1 MRVWGVGVDPHHT
14 RAHSADESSKKGEG
28 EGGGKS
34 NKEVARGDE
43 EECTD
48 GGVEQST
55 LSENERNRQRQ
66 TERASERE
74 IREIFC

>member
-1 MRVWGVGVDPHHT
+1 VRDEGLGGRSRPTPHT
-14 RAHSADESSKKGEG
+14 NIARMKVPRKG
-28 EGGGKS
+28 EGGGKN

-66 TERASERE
+66 TDKASERE